1 MSFNIIKNRRG
12 NLISKL
18 NTELNKTPINQE
30 SILTIIDGYEKN
42 NLETI
47 SKLKKERLNE
57 TKRISGALKQTIN
70 AHGSITPKLIGSA
83 TKRIY
88 GALLKDEK
96 PKVKPNKLKLG
107 VLTFIVVVVTISIVY
122 FFTKN

>member
-18 NTELNKTPINQE
+18 NTELNKNTINQE
-30 SILTIIDGYEKN
+30 SILSIIDGYEKN

-96 PKVKPNKLKLG
+96 SKVKPNKLKLG

>member
-1 MSFNIIKNRRG
+1 MSFNIIKSRRG

-18 NTELNKTPINQE
+18 SAELNKKTIRQE
-30 SILTIIDGYEKN
+30 SILSIIDEYEKN

-47 SKLKKERLNE
+47 NKLKKERLNE

-70 AHGSITPKLIGSA
+70 AHGNITPKLIGSA

-88 GALLKDEK
+88 GALLKDEN
-96 PKVKPNKLKLG
+96 NKIKREGFKIILFSVIGVVMFFLG
-107 VLTFIVVVVTISIVY
+107 VY
-122 FFTKN
+122 FLMK

>member
-1 MSFNIIKNRRG
+1 MSFNIIKSRRG

-18 NTELNKTPINQE
+18 SAELNKKTIRQE
-30 SILTIIDGYEKN
+30 SILSIIDDYEKN

-47 SKLKKERLNE
+47 NKLKKERLNE

-88 GALLKDEK
+88 GALLKDENN
-96 PKVKPNKLKLG
+96 KVKHEGVKIILLSVIGVVMFFLG
-107 VLTFIVVVVTISIVY
+107 VY
-122 FFTKN
+122 FLMKQ

>member
-12 NLISKL
+12 SLISKL
-18 NTELNKTPINQE
+18 NTELNKKTVSQE
-30 SILTIIDGYEKN
+30 SILSIIDGYEKN

-96 PKVKPNKLKLG
+96 PKVKTNKIKLG
-107 VLTFIVVVVTISIVY
+107 VLTFISIVITISIVY

>member
-18 NTELNKTPINQE
+18 NTELNKNPINQE

-96 PKVKPNKLKLG
+96 PKVKPNKLKLV